1 MKDGNNTMSQTKT
14 ILLALAGETRPT
26 PPIWMM
32 RQAGRYLPEYR
43 ATRAQ
48 AGDFL
53 SLCYNP
59 ELAAEVTLQPIRRY
73 GFDAA
78 ILFADILLL
87 PQALGADLW
96 FVTGEGPRL
105 STITEQ
111 ADFEKLKPV
120 DEIDAVLNPIYETIR
135 ILRRELPEETTLIG
149 FAGAP
154 WTVATYMIAGR
165 GTPDQGPAHALKA
178 ENRVL
183 FEALIDRITEGTI
196 EYLSKQINAGAEV
209 VKIFDSWAGSL
220 KGEDFQKYAVEPAR
234 KITQAIKARH
244 PDTPV
249 IGFPREAGDGYIGFA
264 KATGVDCV
272 AIDNSVSADWAAA
285 HVQKDGCVQGNL
297 ASRHMVTGGQA
308 LVDETQAIVKAFSGG
323 PHIFNL
329 GHGITPDADPDNVQR
344 MIDAVRGE

>member
-1 MKDGNNTMSQTKT
+1 MADKK
-14 ILLALAGETRPT
+14 ILRALAGETLDT

-105 STITEQ
+105 STITED
-111 ADFEKLKPV
+111 ADFDKLKSKDDI
-120 DEIDAVLNPIYETIR
+120 DEVLNPVYETVR
-135 ILRRELPEETTLIG
+135 ILSRELPKETTLIG
-149 FAGAP
+149 FAGMP

-178 ENRVL
+178 ENREL
-183 FEALIDRITEGTI
+183 FEKVINLLTEGTI
-196 EYLSKQINAGAEV
+196 EYLSKQIEAGAEV
-209 VKIFDSWAGSL
+209 VKLFDSWAGSL
-220 KGEDFQKYAVEPAR
+220 KGEDFDKYALEPAK
-234 KITQAIKARH
+234 KITAELKARH
-244 PDTPV
+244 PGIPV
-249 IGFPREAGDGYIGFA
+249 IGFPREAGDKYIGFA

-272 AIDNSVSADWAAA
+272 ALDNSVSPEWAAA
-285 HVQKDGCVQGNL
+285 NVQVDGCVQGNL
-297 ASRHMVTGGQA
+297 KSSHMVTGGQD
-308 LVDETQAIVKAFSGG
+308 LIDETRAIVKAFSKG

-329 GHGITPDADPDNVQR
+329 GHGITPDADPENVQL
-344 MIDAVRGE
+344 MIDTVRNG

>member
-1 MKDGNNTMSQTKT
+1 MSEQKT
-14 ILLALAGETRPT
+14 ILRALAGETLPT

-53 SLCYNP
+53 SLCYNS

-105 STITEQ
+105 STITCQ
-111 ADFEKLKPV
+111 GDFDKLVGKDDIHDHLSPV
-120 DEIDAVLNPIYETIR
+120 YETVR

-149 FAGAP
+149 FAGMP
-154 WTVATYMIAGR
+154 WTVATYMIAGQ
-165 GTPDQGPAHALKA
+165 GTKDQGPAHALKA
-178 ENRVL
+178 ENRPL
-183 FEALIDRITEGTI
+183 FEAVMDRLTEGTI
-196 EYLSKQINAGAEV
+196 EYLSKQIEAGAEV
-209 VKIFDSWAGSL
+209 VKLFDSWAGSL

-234 KITQAIKARH
+234 VITQELKRRH
-244 PDTPV
+244 PGIPV
-249 IGFPREAGDGYIGFA
+249 IGFPREAGEGYIGFA

-272 AIDNSVSADWAAA
+272 ALDNSVSPEWGAAN
-285 HVQKDGCVQGNL
+285 VQVDGCVQGNL
-297 ASRHMVTGGQA
+297 KSSHMVTGGQA
-308 LVDETQAIVKAFSGG
+308 LVDETRAIVEAFKNG

-329 GHGITPDADPDNVQR
+329 GHGITPDADPENVQL
-344 MIDAVRGE
+344 MIDTVRNG

>member
-1 MKDGNNTMSQTKT
+1 MAETKK
-14 ILLALAGETRPT
+14 LLRALAGETLET

-53 SLCYNP
+53 SLCYNS

-78 ILFADILLL
+78 ILFADILLV

-105 STITEQ
+105 STVTTQ
-111 ADFEKLKPV
+111 SDFDALKPAS
-120 DEIDAVLNPIYETIR
+120 DIHDTLAPIYETVR
-135 ILRRELPEETTLIG
+135 ILSKSLPSDIALIG

-154 WTVATYMIAGR
+154 WTVATYMIAGQ
-165 GTPDQGPAHALKA
+165 GTPDQAPAHALRM
-178 ENRVL
+178 ENTAL
-183 FEALIDRITEGTI
+183 FEALLARITEATI
-196 EYLSKQINAGAEV
+196 DYLSMQIDAGAEV

-220 KGEDFQKYAVEPAR
+220 KGDAFEKYALEPCR
-234 KITQAIKARH
+234 QITQALKQRH
-244 PDTPV
+244 PGIPI
-249 IGFPREAGDGYIGFA
+249 IGFPREAGEKYVGFH

-272 AIDNSVSADWAAA
+272 ALDNSVDPVWAAQN
-285 HVQKDGCVQGNL
+285 VQVDGCVQGNL
-297 ASRHMVTGGQA
+297 ASSHMVTGGQP
-308 LVDETQAIVKAFSGG
+308 LIDETRAIVKAFSNG

-329 GHGITPDADPDNVQR
+329 GHGITPDADPENVQL
-344 MIDAVRGE
+344 MIDTVRGA

>member
-1 MKDGNNTMSQTKT
+1 MTK
-14 ILLALAGETRPT
+14 LLLRALAGESLPT

-59 ELAAEVTLQPIRRY
+59 DLAAEVTLQPIRRF

-78 ILFADILLL
+78 ILFADILLV

-105 STITEQ
+105 STITTPDDL
-111 ADFEKLKPV
+111 ARLKPADQIHERLSPV
-120 DEIDAVLNPIYETIR
+120 YETVR
-135 ILRRELPEETTLIG
+135 ILARELPMNTALIG

-165 GTPDQGPAHALKA
+165 GTPDQGPAHALKD
-178 ENRVL
+178 RDRPT
-183 FEALIDRITEGTI
+183 FTALIDRITEATI
-196 EYLSKQINAGAEV
+196 LYLSAQIDAGAEV
-209 VKIFDSWAGSL
+209 VKLFDSWAGSL
-220 KGEDFQKYAVEPAR
+220 KGADFDDFAVAPTR
-234 KITQAIKARH
+234 RIIDAIKERY
-244 PDTPV
+244 PDTP
-249 IGFPREAGDGYIGFA
+249 IIAFPREAGERYIGFA
-264 KATGVDCV
+264 RATRADCV
-272 AIDNSVSADWAAA
+272 ALDNSVNAEWAAR
-285 HVQKDGCVQGNL
+285 HVQVDGCVQGNMDP
-297 ASRHMVTGGQA
+297 RHMVTGGPDLVAEAQRITRA
-308 LVDETQAIVKAFSGG
+308 LRGG

-329 GHGITPDADPDNVQR
+329 GHGITPDANPDNVAA
-344 MIDAVRGE
+344 MIEAVRTA

>member
-1 MKDGNNTMSQTKT
+1 MTSSKK
-14 ILLALAGETRPT
+14 LLRALAGETLET

-53 SLCYNP
+53 SLCYNS

-73 GFDAA
+73 GFDAS

-105 STITEQ
+105 STITDQ
-111 ADFEKLKPV
+111 SGFDALRGV
-120 DEIDAVLNPIYETIR
+120 DDIHETLNPIYETIR
-135 ILRRELPEETTLIG
+135 ILRRELPSETTLIG

-165 GTPDQGPAHALKA
+165 GTPDQAPAHAL
-178 ENRVL
+178 RL
-183 FEALIDRITEGTI
+183 EAPQVFDALMERLTLGTI
-196 EYLSKQINAGAEV
+196 EYLSKQIEAGAEV

-220 KGEDFQKYAVEPAR
+220 KGNAFDKYAIEPTRQIISAL
-234 KITQAIKARH
+234 KKRH
-244 PDTPV
+244 PETP
-249 IGFPREAGDGYIGFA
+249 IIAFPREGGDKYIGFA
-264 KATGVDCV
+264 KTTGADCV
-272 AIDNSVSADWAAA
+272 ALDNSVDAEWAAK
-285 HVQKDGCVQGNL
+285 HVQVDGCVQGNL
-297 ASRHMVTGGQA
+297 ASRHMVTGGQD
-308 LVDETQAIVKAFSGG
+308 LIDDTKAIVKAFSKG

-329 GHGITPDADPDNVQR
+329 GHGITPDANPDNVQL
-344 MIDAVRGE
+344 MIDTVRDS

>member
-1 MKDGNNTMSQTKT
+1 MPDTTPPETKP
-14 ILLALAGETRPT
+14 ILRALRGETLPT

-43 ATRAQ
+43 ATRAE

-53 SLCYNP
+53 SLCYNSD
-59 ELAAEVTLQPIRRY
+59 LATEVTLQPIRRY

-78 ILFADILLL
+78 ILFADILLV

-105 STITEQ
+105 STITDR
-111 ADFEKLKPV
+111 AGVDRLKPV
-120 DEIDAVLNPIYETIR
+120 ADIHETLGPIYQTVR
-135 ILRRELPEETTLIG
+135 NLAGALPPEVALIG

-165 GTPDQGPAHALKA
+165 GTPDQGPAHALKDGDRA
-178 ENRVL
+178 A
-183 FEALIDRITEGTI
+183 FDALMERITQATI
-196 EYLSKQINAGAEV
+196 EYLSAQIAAGAEV

-220 KGEDFQKYAVEPAR
+220 TGADFERYATEPAR
-234 KITQAIKARH
+234 RITAALKERH
-244 PDTPV
+244 PGIPV
-249 IGFPREAGDGYIGFA
+249 IAFPRGAGEKYVGFNGR
-264 KATGVDCV
+264 TGADCV
-272 AIDNSVSADWAAA
+272 AVDDAVSAEWVARN
-285 HVQKDGCVQGNL
+285 VQVDGCVQGNL
-297 ASRHMVTGGQA
+297 KSSHMVSGGEEMIRETRRIVAA
-308 LVDETQAIVKAFSGG
+308 LSGG

-344 MIDAVRGE
+344 MIDAVRG

>member
-1 MKDGNNTMSQTKT
+1 MGANMTKT
-14 ILLALAGETRPT
+14 LLRALAGETLPT

-32 RQAGRYLPEYR
+32 RQAGRYLPEYK
-43 ATRAQ
+43 ATRAE

-59 ELAAEVTLQPIRRY
+59 DLAAEVTLQPIRRY

-105 STITEQ
+105 STITRD
-111 ADFEKLKPV
+111 ADFDKLGRGEMIHDTLSPV
-120 DEIDAVLNPIYETIR
+120 YETVK
-135 ILRRELPEETTLIG
+135 ILRRTLPEEVTLIG

-178 ENRVL
+178 ENRAL
-183 FEALIDRITEGTI
+183 FEKIIDRLTEGTI
-196 EYLSKQINAGAEV
+196 DYLTEQVKAGAEV

-220 KGEDFQKYAVEPAR
+220 QGEDFDRYALEPA
-234 KITQAIKARH
+234 KIITQELKSRF
-244 PDTPV
+244 PGLPV
-249 IGFPREAGDGYIGFA
+249 IAFPRQAGDRYIDFHA
-264 KATGVDCV
+264 ATGADCV
-272 AIDNSVSADWAAA
+272 AIDDSVTPEWAAE
-285 HVQKDGCVQGNL
+285 HVQPHGCVQGNL
-297 ASRHMVTGGQA
+297 ANTHLVTGGDA
-308 LVDETQAIVKAFSGG
+308 LVEETKRVVRAFSKG

-329 GHGITPDADPDNVQR
+329 GHGITPDADPENVQI
-344 MIDAVRGE
+344 MIDAVRSA

>member
-1 MKDGNNTMSQTKT
+1 MADKT
-14 ILLALAGETRPT
+14 ILRALAGETLPT

-43 ATRAQ
+43 ATRAE

-53 SLCYNP
+53 SLCYNS

-105 STITEQ
+105 STITES
-111 ADFEKLKPV
+111 ADFAKLKTKDDI
-120 DEIDAVLNPIYETIR
+120 DEVLNPVYETVR
-135 ILRRELPEETTLIG
+135 ILSRELPKETTLIG
-149 FAGAP
+149 FAGMP

-165 GTPDQGPAHALKA
+165 GTKDQGPAHALKA
-178 ENRVL
+178 ENRAL
-183 FEALIDRITEGTI
+183 FEQIIDLLTDSTI
-196 EYLSKQINAGAEV
+196 EYLSRQIEAGAEV
-209 VKIFDSWAGSL
+209 VKLFDSWAGSL
-220 KGEDFQKYAVEPAR
+220 KGEDFDKYALAPAK
-234 KITQAIKARH
+234 KITAELKARF
-244 PDTPV
+244 PGIPV
-249 IGFPREAGDGYIGFA
+249 IGFPREAGDKYIGFA

-272 AIDNSVSADWAAA
+272 ALDNSVSPEWAAK
-285 HVQKDGCVQGNL
+285 HVQVDGCVQGNL
-297 ASRHMVTGGQA
+297 KSSHMVTGGQD
-308 LVDETQAIVKAFSGG
+308 LIDETRQIVKAFSNG

-329 GHGITPDADPDNVQR
+329 GHGITPDADPENVQL
-344 MIDAVRGE
+344 MIDTIRNG

>member
-1 MKDGNNTMSQTKT
+1 MGQQKT
-14 ILLALAGETRPT
+14 ILRALAGETQDV

-78 ILFADILLL
+78 ILFADILLV

-105 STITEQ
+105 STITSE
-111 ADFEKLKPV
+111 ADFAKLGPASDV
-120 DEIDAVLNPIYETIR
+120 HETLNPIYETVR
-135 ILRRELPEETTLIG
+135 ILSRALPSETTLIG

-165 GTPDQGPAHALKA
+165 GTPDQGPAHALRM
-178 ENRVL
+178 ENTAL
-183 FEALIDRITEGTI
+183 FEALLSRVTQATI
-196 EYLSKQINAGAEV
+196 AYLSAQIEAGAEV

-220 KGEDFQKYAVEPAR
+220 KGDAFEKYALEPAR
-234 KITQAIKARH
+234 EITAALKARH
-244 PDTPV
+244 PGIPI
-249 IGFPREAGDGYIGFA
+249 IGFPREAGEKYVGFHA
-264 KATGVDCV
+264 ASGVDCV
-272 AIDNSVSADWAAA
+272 ALDNSVDPEWAAA
-285 HVQKDGCVQGNL
+285 HVQVDGCVQGNL
-297 ASRHMVTGGQA
+297 ASRHMVTGGDE
-308 LVDETQAIVKAFSGG
+308 LVADTRRIVKAFSKG

-329 GHGITPDADPDNVQR
+329 GHGITPDADPENVQL
-344 MIDAVRGE
+344 MIDTVREGAVG